1 MPFTFP
7 YLVVAAFSE
16 GPFNGNPAAAVFI
29 DEDLD
34 TDTLMKIAANLNQ
47 PMTSVI
53 GRQMPSVDETV
64 AAFTIRWFLPTFNE
78 VPICGHATMVAARA
92 IFERGLV
99 GNSVK
104 TIEFHTRSGQIMR
117 AQKVGKDAIEI
128 RLPSAT
134 LTEVPS
140 EDSPKIIAAVSKA
153 FGRDVAVKYMGF
165 GSKGF
170 EDYLMVVLDEDEN
183 LKQSKINAVAFLDTG
198 YMVNVITT
206 ASSSGEEVFVS
217 RMFAPQVI
225 PPPDCEDQVC
235 GSAHCL
241 TGPYWHN
248 KNGLASDQP
257 FKAKMASSRGGDLNL
272 FWDQTA
278 AVMALTGETF
288 VMASGEIFV

>member
-1 MPFTFP
+1 MPLTFP
-7 YLVVAAFSE
+7 YLVVSAFSK

-29 DEDLD
+29 DDDLD
-34 TDTLMKIAANLNQ
+34 TGTLMKIAANLNQ

-53 GRQMPSVDETV
+53 GRQLPSVDETA
-64 AAFTIRWFLPTFNE
+64 AAFTIRWLLPTFNE

-99 GNSVK
+99 AESVK
-104 TIEFHTRSGQIMR
+104 IVEFHTQSGQIMR
-117 AQKVGKDAIEI
+117 ARKVGKDAIEI

-134 LTEVPS
+134 LTEVSS
-140 EDSPKIIAAVSKA
+140 EDSPKIVAAVSKA
-153 FGRDVAVKYMGF
+153 FGRNVAIKYMGF

-170 EDYLMVVLDEDEN
+170 ENYLVIELDENEN
-183 LKQSKINAVAFLDTG
+183 LGQSKINAVALLDTG

-206 ASSSGEEVFVS
+206 ASSSGEELFLS
-217 RMFAPQVI
+217 RMFAPQVGL
-225 PPPDCEDQVC
+225 PPGEDQVC

-257 FKAKMASSRGGDLNL
+257 FKAKMVSSRGGDLNL
-272 FWDQTA
+272 VWDQAA

-288 VMASGEIFV
+288 VMANGEIYV

>member
-1 MPFTFP
+1 MPLAFP
-7 YLVVAAFSE
+7 YLVVAAFSK

-29 DEDLD
+29 DDDLD
-34 TDTLMKIAANLNQ
+34 TGTLMKIAANLNQ

-53 GRQMPSVDETV
+53 GRLPSVDETV
-64 AAFTIRWFLPTFNE
+64 AAFTIRWFTPIFREST
-78 VPICGHATMVAARA
+78 ICGHATMVAARA

-99 GNSVK
+99 ADPVK
-104 TIEFHTRSGQIMR
+104 IVEFHTQWGQVMKAR
-117 AQKVGKDAIEI
+117 KVGKDAIEI

-134 LTEVPS
+134 LTEIS
-140 EDSPKIIAAVSKA
+140 AEDSPRIVAAVSKA
-153 FGRDVAVKYMGF
+153 FGRNVTIKYMGF

-170 EDYLMVVLDEDEN
+170 EDYIVIELDENEN
-183 LKQSKINAVAFLDTG
+183 LKQSKIDSTALLDTG
-198 YMVNVITT
+198 YTHNVIAT

-225 PPPDCEDQVC
+225 LPPGEDQVC

-257 FKAKMASSRGGDLNL
+257 FKAKMVSSRGGDLNL
-272 FWDQTA
+272 VWDQAA
-278 AVMALTGETF
+278 AVMTLTGETF
-288 VMASGEIFV
+288 VMASGEIYV